1 MEKVQ
6 HGGSVAEV
14 VGLPYMHRLPMERE
28 VEQEVRA
35 SCTHGT
41 ASSVASRSFAA
52 DAPGQLHVLG
62 HYGDPLRMEGAQVG
76 VLEEL
81 NEMHLGS
88 LLKREQRRRLKSHVL
103 FHFLRNLANESLER
117 RFSNEQVGRSLVP
130 ADLPQS
136 HRSWAI
142 APFVRRRSRR
152 RLSGRRAGRV
162 LSSRRL
168 CRRLPV
174 LPWRLLDPGHGQRR
188 R

>member
-35 SCTHGT
+35 SCTHGA

-130 ADLPQS
+130 ADLPHIRRPIYS
-136 HRSWAI
+136 TTKKTRTPVARSAQVPIKAMTSWLV
-142 APFVRRRSRR
+142 FE
-152 RLSGRRAGRV
+152 GTRAH
-162 LSSRRL
+162 S
-168 CRRLPV
+168 
-174 LPWRLLDPGHGQRR
+174 
-188 R
+188 